1 MSYSGDY
8 ETLDTVRLSDS
19 SEEFVRRDSVDT
31 YYNKIREK
39 KHCMYLII
47 YFIAGFS
54 IISLFFLIGCIFIK
68 AFTNMIN

>member
-1 MSYSGDY
+1 MTYSGDY
-8 ETLDTVRLSDS
+8 ETLYSVRLSDS
-19 SEEFVRRDSVDT
+19 SDEFVRRDSVDT
-31 YYNKIREK
+31 YYNKTREK
-39 KHCMYLII
+39 KQCAYLII